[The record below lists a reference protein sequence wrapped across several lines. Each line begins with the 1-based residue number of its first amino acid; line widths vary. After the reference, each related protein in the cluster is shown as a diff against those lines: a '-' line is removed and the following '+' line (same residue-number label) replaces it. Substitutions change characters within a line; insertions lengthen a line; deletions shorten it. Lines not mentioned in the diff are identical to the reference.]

1 MKMQPWSRK
10 SILSCVPT
18 QYVPGTL
25 PMLWGSTNFSI
36 SSGFQWIYCWHLI
49 VLLLLSFPF
58 RDHGARK
65 REREERENADHWG
78 GRGRRCNCTFL
89 AFIWNN
95 LDHVTGKQVCDWSDP
110 SREPMRREEG
120 PFSTRY
126 GAQIEPWKWATEL
139 FWFVLENSQMVFG
152 CCAEKKEMERKDAIV
167 QCWTNDYKDIWYG
180 ATNQSP
186 FSKVRSPL
194 TPLISLNPE
203 TEEWTTAVESFY
215 KCLSRAAFKWFCR
228 RCRNVIVI
236 LLYET

>member
-25 PMLWGSTNFSI
+25 PMLWGSTKFSI

-126 GAQIEPWKWATEL
+126 EIRGADWTVKMGNRAFLIC
-139 FWFVLENSQMVFG
+139 FG
-152 CCAEKKEMERKDAIV
+152 KQSDGFRLLRRKKGNGK
-167 QCWTNDYKDIWYG
+167 K
-180 ATNQSP
+180 
-186 FSKVRSPL
+186 
-194 TPLISLNPE
+194 
-203 TEEWTTAVESFY
+203 
-215 KCLSRAAFKWFCR
+215 R
-228 RCRNVIVI
+228 RDCSM
-236 LLYET
+236 LD